1 MARAVMLG
9 GMLRFLAA
17 GVSNRF
23 GEFRPLKMRDVGDER
38 PRRRSPV
45 HSCPDPRVK
54 RACCRSVT
62 QCFRRRRGRCRRK
75 GYNHRRRLARNWLV
89 DCILSCLDGTWP
101 KATTTHAVP
110 SIFLAE
116 DGGQGENAQDTNAQ
130 NTKEGP

>member
-1 MARAVMLG
+1 MNLY
-9 GMLRFLAA
+9 
-17 GVSNRF
+17 
-23 GEFRPLKMRDVGDER
+23 EFREEPQRNTRNPIVKGERRLYTLTGPARRAAMLSLGD
-38 PRRRSPV
+38 S
-45 HSCPDPRVK
+45 
-54 RACCRSVT
+54 
-62 QCFRRRRGRCRRK
+62 CFRRRRGRCRRK